1 MLGETEMP
9 TVGCGHPN
17 SIEWFSGTSIGS
29 RVALACLVLT
39 LLVLQIPARATA
51 ATSHSEVVL
60 EESAAQVLTGLRSS
74 VVKIVNVSVAS
85 GSETASG
92 TGFVA
97 GGENL
102 VVTNYHV
109 VSEIA
114 LRPRQF
120 RLEYLA
126 NDGSR
131 GSLQI
136 VAMDVSNDLALVR
149 LDKPLAG
156 GAPVP
161 ISPRKPDKGETVLSV
176 GYPLAKGLTIVS
188 GAYNGRAEDYYKELI
203 HYSGAVNS
211 GMSGGPAVDGRG
223 NLVGVNVAVT
233 RNAQLVSLLVP
244 ANKVQELLSHP
255 LIKDTSAPEFWRLEV
270 GRQLHQH
277 AEVILDA
284 LAKKSLPTRK
294 FDSYTSVDIEPLGF
308 KCQGMQ
314 EDASGK
320 YQRQMNGRV
329 CRSGSGVYVDDSTY
343 MGSADFYTGI
353 RTNKGMS
360 ALRFAEV
367 RKVSLDAIK
376 VKKIADDP
384 DRNKTGYECTE
395 GVVKVNNLRAKTVAC
410 LRRDYRFEDLYDM
423 TFILHSIESDIQ
435 SMQIRVEMRG
445 MPYAGTKS
453 IIARV
458 MEGVSW
464 SR

>member
-1 MLGETEMP
+1 
-9 TVGCGHPN
+9 V
-17 SIEWFSGTSIGS
+17 SG
-29 RVALACLVLT
+29 
-39 LLVLQIPARATA
+39 
-51 ATSHSEVVL
+51 
-60 EESAAQVLTGLRSS
+60 
-74 VVKIVNVSVAS
+74 
-85 GSETASG
+85 
-92 TGFVA
+92 
-97 GGENL
+97 
-102 VVTNYHV
+102 
-109 VSEIA
+109 IA

-136 VAMDVSNDLALVR
+136 VAMDVANDLALVR

-156 GAPVP
+156 ATPVP

-188 GAYNGRAEDYYKELI
+188 GAYNGRAEDFFQELI

-244 ANKVQELLSHP
+244 ASKVQELLSRP
-255 LIKDTSAPEFWRLEV
+255 QTKDTFALDYWRLEV

-277 AEVILDA
+277 ADVILDA
-284 LAKKSLPTRK
+284 LAKRSLPTRK
-294 FDSYTSVDIEPLGF
+294 FNSYTSVDIEPLGF
-308 KCQGMQ
+308 KCQGIQ

-320 YQRQMNGRV
+320 YQRELNGRV
-329 CRSGSGVYVDDSTY
+329 CRTGSSVYVDDSTFIGY
-343 MGSADFYTGI
+343 ADFYTGI
-353 RTNKGMS
+353 RTNKGMN

-367 RKVSLDAIK
+367 RRLNLDAVK
-376 VKKIADDP
+376 VKKIEDDT

-395 GVVKVNNLRAKTVAC
+395 GIVKVSNVRTKTLAC

-423 TFILHSIESDIQ
+423 TFILHSIDSDSQ
-435 SMQIRVEMRG
+435 SMQVRVEMRG
-445 MPYAGTKS
+445 MPYAGTKT

-464 SR
+464 SP